1 MREDPDRQEGMNLLV
16 RELKMS
22 SFLTPRLFS
31 EINRA
36 CNRMLVP
43 VQFDETRVLQ
53 LLKAGANID
62 AAIMMLE
69 LRLATWRI
77 RRLVL
82 DDGLW
87 HCSLS
92 RQPHLPI
99 DLDATSE
106 GQHEHMA
113 TAILIAFVEALR
125 MEATAYES
133 ADSMVDYAPF
143 GCALC
148 CDNFS

>member
-1 MREDPDRQEGMNLLV
+1 MFEDPDGQQCMKFLV

-22 SFLTPRLFS
+22 SVLTPRLFS
-31 EINRA
+31 EVNGA
-36 CNRMLVP
+36 CDRMLVP
-43 VQFDETRVLQ
+43 LRDGETRVLQ
-53 LLKAGANID
+53 LTKAGAQID
-62 AAIMMLE
+62 AVIVMLE
-69 LRLATWRI
+69 LRLAKWKI

-125 MEATAYES
+125 REATAHES
-133 ADSMVDYAPF
+133 ADSMLDHAPL
-143 GCALC
+143 GCAVC